1 MGQYF
6 LLVNKSKKEYICPHC
21 IECGAKLWE
30 WCASIQSGIALY
42 LLRTSSER
50 GGGDIDDIKDYPSA
64 GRWAGDKIYLVG
76 DYDKS
81 KLYHKARKT
90 YKNISIEVMKEY
102 QKFIGKEIIPPDA
115 RECKACKSENRKE
128 DKNE

>member
-1 MGQYF
+1 MGLMGQYF
-6 LLVNKSKKEYICPHC
+6 LLVNKFKKEYICPHC

-30 WCASIQSGIALY
+30 WCDSIQSGIALY
-42 LLRTSSER
+42 LLRTSSEEEVVILMYKR
-50 GGGDIDDIKDYPSA
+50 LSFSR
-64 GRWAGDKIYLVG
+64 RWAGDKIYLVG

-102 QKFIGKEIIPPDA
+102 QKL
-115 RECKACKSENRKE
+115 
-128 DKNE
+128 